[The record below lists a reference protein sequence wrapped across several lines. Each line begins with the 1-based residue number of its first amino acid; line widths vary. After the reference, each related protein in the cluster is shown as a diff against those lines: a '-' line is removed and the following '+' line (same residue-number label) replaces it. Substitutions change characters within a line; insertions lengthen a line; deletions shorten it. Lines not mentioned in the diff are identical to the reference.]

1 MTDNLDCLSDVHI
14 AGKKLFLIHG
24 DVPQL
29 LNWEEFGLRIGV
41 LKGTLPSSE
50 TAEVAV
56 VALVGGQFVFP
67 KNTKVVSAIYAVTVS
82 KPLLQPLRLD
92 LQHCV
97 NLVRPSQT
105 RHIKFAIAPVNTPS
119 LPYEFSP
126 VEGGEFTVNSY
137 YGSIYRSKFCLVG
150 IVAEDGTLP
159 FPTPEEETLDEQGPQ
174 DGDADNFTD
183 TENEEEQQTG
193 DTSSDDEKDTSSSD
207 SESTQ
212 SNGSVK
218 MKDTQTQGQSYCHI
232 SCDNLFTEATVS
244 TAVEICS
251 VSNEVK
257 PKVVESSLQVSS
269 IEESSELKIDSKC
282 LYYPHVNSI

>member
-56 VALVGGQFVFP
+56 VALVGGHFVFP
-67 KNTKVVSAIYAVTVS
+67 KNTQVVSAIYAVAVS

-105 RHIKFAIAPVNTPS
+105 RHLKFAIAPVNTPS

-150 IVAEDGTLP
+150 IVAEDGT

-174 DGDADNFTD
+174 DEDAGNSTD
-183 TENEEEQQTG
+183 RENEEEQQTG
-193 DTSSDDEKDTSSSD
+193 DTSSDDEKDTSTSD
-207 SESTQ
+207 SK
-212 SNGSVK
+212 SVK
-218 MKDTQTQGQSYCHI
+218 MKDTQTQGQSYYIVIYHVI
-232 SCDNLFTEATVS
+232 
-244 TAVEICS
+244 IY
-251 VSNEVK
+251 
-257 PKVVESSLQVSS
+257 LQK
-269 IEESSELKIDSKC
+269 LQY
-282 LYYPHVNSI
+282 LLQ

>member
-24 DVPQL
+24 DVPQC

-67 KNTKVVSAIYAVTVS
+67 KNIKVVSAIYAVAVS

-105 RHIKFAIAPVNTPS
+105 RYLKFAIAPVNTPS

-137 YGSIYRSKFCLVG
+137 YGSIYRCKFCLVG

-174 DGDADNFTD
+174 DGDADNSTD

-193 DTSSDDEKDTSSSD
+193 DTSFDDEKDTSSSD

-251 VSNEVK
+251 VSDEVK

-269 IEESSELKIDSKC
+269 VEESSELKTGSKC
-282 LYYPHVNSI
+282 FYYPHVNSI